1 MVINRSK
8 FSEINCRPILPG
20 ILYRSSHPVC
30 NGKQV
35 GGIILALNCAKIKTI
50 VNLSDDIQS
59 LESKINFCPF
69 YKKLFD
75 DNNVIA
81 LNINMNF
88 KIMDFCFCKKLK
100 KGMIFMCEH
109 DPPYLIHCEAGIDR
123 TGFFALIIEALMG
136 LKIDGIIKD
145 YMLSFLDDNEYSLNY
160 KTRSI
165 YVMNVFSEI
174 KGGLI
179 DRNEDLQALSIKYLR
194 EKVGLNDDGINSL
207 IDKLRGLS
215 LCDRPSKIY

>member
-1 MVINRSK
+1 MLINHSK
-8 FSEINCRPILPG
+8 FSEINYRPILPG

-35 GGIILALNCAKIKTI
+35 EDIILALTCAKIKTI
-50 VNLSDDIQS
+50 VNLSDDLHS
-59 LESKINFCPF
+59 LESKIKVCPV
-69 YKKLFD
+69 YKKLFN

-88 KIMDFCFCKKLK
+88 KIIDFSFCKKLK
-100 KGMIFMCEH
+100 QGILFMCEH

-136 LKIDGIIKD
+136 VKLDGIIKD
-145 YMLSFLDDNEYSLNY
+145 YMLSFFDDNEYSLNN
-160 KTRSI
+160 KNRSI
-165 YVMNVFSEI
+165 YVRNVFSEI

-179 DRNEDLQALSIKYLR
+179 DQNEDLQTLSIQYLKG
-194 EKVGLNDDGINSL
+194 KVGLNGDEINSL
-207 IDKLRGLS
+207 IDKLGRKTN
-215 LCDRPSKIY
+215 D